1 MFTLLDGVINQLI
14 VLCVGVGFFLTA
26 KATLQYGVTGIIY
39 DVICVSHG
47 RVFTAFHPRIICYY
61 LYAQMLVVVYVVIH
75 TTLVQG
81 LAWFPLGYYGV

>member
-1 MFTLLDGVINQLI
+1 MFTLLDGVVNQLI

-47 RVFTAFHPRIICYY
+47 RVFTAVHSEV
-61 LYAQMLVVVYVVIH
+61 MLRYNDYMPKC
-75 TTLVQG
+75 LS
-81 LAWFPLGYYGV
+81 